1 MHIICI
7 IICNDYHLWVSDI
20 FDYFFVTA
28 RPSQIG
34 NKVPV
39 MSLVLFLDSPE
50 KYSNQKSPRHFT
62 GTGADSQ
69 QPESVG

>member
-1 MHIICI
+1 MVDHTKIHVAVQHTSHLSIC
-7 IICNDYHLWVSDI
+7 YHLWVRDI

-62 GTGADSQ
+62 GTGA
-69 QPESVG
+69 